1 VRRSVDA
8 PLGHT
13 DDRSPELRAA
23 LERLPAAV
31 RELYETRGPEA
42 LRMFC
47 GLYPQTVTLCETSG
61 LTPPD
66 AERFLAFF
74 EEGAAFPEAST
85 PTGVGLANL
94 IKRVMACLLCQYL
107 GPVFAQLADGAAED
121 AEGKVRDVVGRFFT
135 AVDGVLAWI
144 PATVTP
150 ADAIPRLPRLLG
162 LVLGAMADGAVSD
175 APDGE
180 FARALSAALELTGIA
195 TPPRQD
201 AEVIAD
207 RVTGTEAAQT
217 LEERV
222 GHGGTLLLPGVTSVV
237 AACAAEGITAA
248 QACAALPA
256 LAGAAIARA
265 AAIRSSRMAPH
276 RRVTAASVRRRIVRR
291 IRVRRGPRPR
301 RHTARGACRSSS
313 ALDGEAGGDGSGLP
327 LPRSSS
333 PLRCPARRLDLARA
347 EIGRPCCSGRSGS
360 PCPADLLESTG
371 QPS

>member
-1 VRRSVDA
+1 VPSSVDA

-13 DDRSPELRAA
+13 DDCSPELRAA

-31 RELYETRGPEA
+31 RELYETRGREA

-47 GLYPQTVTLCETSG
+47 VLYPHTVTLCETSG
-61 LTPPD
+61 VTPPN

-94 IKRVMACLLCQYL
+94 IKRVVACLLCQYL

-121 AEGKVRDVVGRFFT
+121 AEGKVRDFVGRFFT

-162 LVLGAMADGAVSD
+162 LVLRAMTDSAVSD

-180 FARALSAALELTGIA
+180 FARALGAALELTGIA

-201 AEVIAD
+201 TEIIG
-207 RVTGTEAAQT
+207 VTGTEAAQT
-217 LEERV
+217 LEEPV
-222 GHGGTLLLPGVTSVV
+222 GHGALLLPGVTSVV
-237 AACAAEGITAA
+237 AACAVEGITAA

-265 AAIRSSRMAPH
+265 TAIRSSRIEPH
-276 RRVTAASVRRRIVRR
+276 RRVTPARVRRRIVCRV
-291 IRVRRGPRPR
+291 RVRRGPRPR

-313 ALDGEAGGDGSGLP
+313 ALDGDAGGDGSGLP
-327 LPRSSS
+327 LPRIAS
-333 PLRCPARRLDLARA
+333 PLRCPARRLDLARV

-360 PCPADLLESTG
+360 PCPAERHESTG
-371 QPS
+371 QPW